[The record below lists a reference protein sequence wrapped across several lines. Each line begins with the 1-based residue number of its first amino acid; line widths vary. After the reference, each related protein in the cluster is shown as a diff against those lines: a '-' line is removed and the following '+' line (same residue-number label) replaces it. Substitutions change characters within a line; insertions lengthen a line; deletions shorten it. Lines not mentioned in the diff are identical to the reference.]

1 MQNRLLS
8 PSEKVAKHEHAFA
21 ETSTRLARLEYLQAL
36 KKMKMK
42 NDGILSA
49 TDVTS
54 SITKS
59 IDVDVLS

>member
-1 MQNRLLS
+1 M
-8 PSEKVAKHEHAFA
+8 AKHEHAFA